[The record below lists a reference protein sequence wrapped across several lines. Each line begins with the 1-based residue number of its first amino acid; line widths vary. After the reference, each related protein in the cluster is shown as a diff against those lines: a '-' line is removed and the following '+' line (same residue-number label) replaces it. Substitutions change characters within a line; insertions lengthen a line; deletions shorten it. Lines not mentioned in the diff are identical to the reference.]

1 MIVQSVERTFD
12 ILEVLSR
19 EKDGLGLTD
28 IGKKV
33 GLHKSTV
40 FRLLS
45 SLAGKGY
52 IEKNPKTVNYRLS
65 VKFVELCSTFLNNL
79 ELKTEALPFLKKL
92 ASLTTQAV
100 YFAILDGWEAIY
112 IEKVET
118 FESIRKYNIIGKR
131 APSYCTALGKS
142 LLTGLN
148 EDEIRERF
156 QGVKLTA
163 ITSNTITGLER
174 LIQEVDLVRERGWSE
189 DNEEYEEGLRCIAS
203 PIFDYRNCVIAAV
216 STSGPKN
223 IIAEERTGEIAQ
235 YVVEAARDIS
245 KRMGYVPP
253 RDN

>member
-12 ILEVLSR
+12 IIEALSH

-28 IGKKV
+28 IGKRV

-45 SLAGKGY
+45 SLAEKGY
-52 IEKNPKTVNYRLS
+52 IDKNPKTANYRLS
-65 VKFVELCSTFLNNL
+65 LKFIELSSTFLNNL
-79 ELKTEALPFLKKL
+79 ELKTEALPFLKRL

-100 YFAILDGWEAIY
+100 YFAILDGWEVIY

-118 FESIRKYNIIGKR
+118 FESIRKYDIIGKR

-142 LLTGLN
+142 LISGLS

-156 QGVKLTA
+156 QAIPLTA
-163 ITSNTITGLER
+163 FTPNTITSLDR
-174 LIQEVDLVRERGWSE
+174 LLQEVDLIRARGWSE
-189 DNEEYEEGLRCIAS
+189 DDEEYEEGVRCIAA
-203 PIFDYRNCVIAAV
+203 PIYDYRNCVIAAL

-223 IIAEERTGEIAQ
+223 IISKDRTGEISQ

-245 KRMGYVPP
+245 KRMGYMPS
-253 RDN
+253 RNI

>member
-12 ILEVLSR
+12 ILEVLSH

-45 SLAGKGY
+45 SLAEKGY
-52 IEKNPKTVNYRLS
+52 IEKNPKTANYRLS
-65 VKFVELCSTFLNNL
+65 LKFIELCSAFLNNL

-118 FESIRKYNIIGKR
+118 FESIRKYDIIGKR

-142 LLTGLN
+142 LLSGLS

-156 QGVKLTA
+156 QGIPLTPF
-163 ITSNTITGLER
+163 TPNTITGLER
-174 LIQEVDLVRERGWSE
+174 LIQEVDLVRARGWSE
-189 DNEEYEEGLRCIAS
+189 DNEEYEEGFRCIAS
-203 PIFDYRNCVIAAV
+203 PIYDYRNCVIAAV

-223 IIAEERTGEIAQ
+223 IISKDRDEEISQ
-235 YVVEAARDIS
+235 HVMDAAKDIS
-245 KRMGYVPP
+245 KSMGYIFP
-253 RDN
+253 RNN

>member
-12 ILEVLSR
+12 ILEVLSH

-52 IEKNPKTVNYRLS
+52 IEKNPKTANYRLS
-65 VKFVELCSTFLNNL
+65 LKFIELCSTFLNNL

-100 YFAILDGWEAIY
+100 YFAILDDWEAIY
-112 IEKVET
+112 IEKVDT
-118 FESIRKYNIIGKR
+118 FESIRKYDIIGKR
-131 APSYCTALGKS
+131 APSYCTALGKA

-148 EDEIRERF
+148 EDEIRKRF
-156 QGVKLTA
+156 QGIPLTA
-163 ITSNTITGLER
+163 FTSNTITGLER
-174 LIQEVDLVRERGWSE
+174 LIQEVDLIRARGWSE
-189 DNEEYEEGLRCIAS
+189 DNEEYEQGIRCISA
-203 PIFDYRNCVIAAV
+203 PIYDYRNCVIAAV
-216 STSGPKN
+216 SSSGPKN
-223 IIAEERTGEIAQ
+223 IISKARKKAIVQ

-245 KRMGYVPP
+245 KSMGYFPL
-253 RDN
+253 RDD

>member
-12 ILEVLSR
+12 ILEVLSH
-19 EKDGLGLTD
+19 EKEGLGLTD

-45 SLAGKGY
+45 SLVEKGY
-52 IEKNPKTVNYRLS
+52 IDKNPKTANYRLS
-65 VKFVELCSTFLNNL
+65 LRFVELCSTFLNNL

-118 FESIRKYNIIGKR
+118 FESIRKYDIIGKR
-131 APSYCTALGKS
+131 APGYCTALGKS
-142 LLTGLN
+142 LLTGIG

-156 QGVKLTA
+156 QDIPLIAFTP
-163 ITSNTITGLER
+163 NTITSLDR
-174 LIQEVDLVRERGWSE
+174 LIQEVELVRSRGWSE
-189 DNEEYEEGLRCIAS
+189 DNEEYELGSRCIAS
-203 PIFDYRNCVIAAV
+203 PIYDYRNCVIAAV

-223 IIAEERTGEIAQ
+223 IISKDRDEEISQ
-235 YVVEAARDIS
+235 YVMEAAMDIS
-245 KRMGYVPP
+245 KRMGYIPS
-253 RDN
+253 RDM

>member
-12 ILEVLSR
+12 IIEALSH

-28 IGKKV
+28 IGKRV

-45 SLAGKGY
+45 SLAEKGY
-52 IEKNPKTVNYRLS
+52 IDKNPKTANYRLS
-65 VKFVELCSTFLNNL
+65 LKFIELSSTFLNNL

-100 YFAILDGWEAIY
+100 YFAILDGWEVIY

-118 FESIRKYNIIGKR
+118 FESIRKYDIIGKR

-142 LLTGLN
+142 LLSGLS

-156 QGVKLTA
+156 QAIPLTA
-163 ITSNTITGLER
+163 FAPNTITNLDR
-174 LIQEVDLVRERGWSE
+174 LLQELDLIRARGWSE
-189 DNEEYEEGLRCIAS
+189 DDEEYEEGVRCIAA
-203 PIFDYRNCVIAAV
+203 PIYDYRNCVIAAL

-223 IIAEERTGEIAQ
+223 IISKDRKRELSQ

-245 KRMGYVPP
+245 KTMGYMPS
-253 RDN
+253 RNI

>member
-12 ILEVLSR
+12 ILEVLSH

-40 FRLLS
+40 FRLLF
-45 SLAGKGY
+45 SLAEKGY
-52 IEKNPKTVNYRLS
+52 IEKNPKTANYRLS
-65 VKFVELCSTFLNNL
+65 LKFIELCSTFLNNL

-92 ASLTTQAV
+92 ASRTTQAV

-118 FESIRKYNIIGKR
+118 FESIRKYDIIGRR
-131 APSYCTALGKS
+131 APSYCTALGKA
-142 LLTGLN
+142 LLSGLR

-163 ITSNTITGLER
+163 FTSNTITGLER
-174 LIQEVDLVRERGWSE
+174 LIQEVNLVRERGWSE

-223 IIAEERTGEIAQ
+223 IISEERAGEISQ
-235 YVVEAARDIS
+235 YIVEAARDIS
-245 KRMGYVPP
+245 KRMGYIPP
-253 RDN
+253 RDH

>member
-12 ILEVLSR
+12 IIEVLSH

-45 SLAGKGY
+45 SLAEKGY
-52 IEKNPKTVNYRLS
+52 IDKNPKTANYRLS
-65 VKFVELCSTFLNNL
+65 LKFIELSSTFLNNL

-118 FESIRKYNIIGKR
+118 FESIRKYDIIGKR

-142 LLTGLN
+142 LLSGLS
-148 EDEIRERF
+148 EDEIRERL
-156 QGVKLTA
+156 QGIPLTPF
-163 ITSNTITGLER
+163 TPNTITSFDR
-174 LIQEVDLVRERGWSE
+174 LIQEVDLIRARGWSE
-189 DNEEYEEGLRCIAS
+189 DDEEYEEGLRCIAA
-203 PIFDYRNCVIAAV
+203 PIYDYRNCVIAAV

-223 IIAEERTGEIAQ
+223 IISKERDEEISR
-235 YVVEAARDIS
+235 YVIGAARDIS
-245 KRMGYVPP
+245 KSMGYLPP
-253 RDN
+253 RDT

>member
-12 ILEVLSR
+12 IIEALSH

-45 SLAGKGY
+45 SLAEKGY
-52 IEKNPKTVNYRLS
+52 IDKNPKTANYRLS
-65 VKFVELCSTFLNNL
+65 LKFIELSSTFLNNL

-100 YFAILDGWEAIY
+100 YFAILDDWEVIY

-118 FESIRKYNIIGKR
+118 FESIRKYDIIGKR
-131 APSYCTALGKS
+131 APSYCTALGKA
-142 LLTGLN
+142 LLSGLS

-156 QGVKLTA
+156 QGIPLTSF
-163 ITSNTITGLER
+163 TPNTITTLDR
-174 LIQEVDLVRERGWSE
+174 LIREVDLIRARGWSE
-189 DNEEYEEGLRCIAS
+189 DDEEYEEGVRCIAS
-203 PIFDYRNCVIAAV
+203 PIYDYRNSVIAAI

-223 IIAEERTGEIAQ
+223 IISKDKTKEISQ
-235 YVVEAARDIS
+235 YVVDAARDIS
-245 KRMGYVPP
+245 KRMGYLPN
-253 RDN
+253 RNT